1 MYNRNSVNYLM
12 EKLKL
17 KIKNIRLDYRKEE
30 KKKYI
35 LYINEFPLKFEKT
48 YSIYTFLKCINELL
62 ENNLLEVKK
71 YDNK

>member
-12 EKLKL
+12 EKL

-35 LYINEFPLKFEKT
+35 LYINNLPLKFEKT

-62 ENNLLEVKK
+62 ENNIIEVKK
-71 YDNK
+71 

>member
-17 KIKNIRLDYRKEE
+17 KIKNVKLEYMKEE

-35 LYINEFPLKFEKT
+35 LYINNLPLKFEKT

-62 ENNLLEVKK
+62 ENNIIEVKK
-71 YDNK
+71 

>member
-17 KIKNIRLDYRKEE
+17 KIKNVKLEYMKEE

-35 LYINEFPLKFEKT
+35 LYINELPLKFEKT

-62 ENNLLEVKK
+62 ENNILEVKK
-71 YDNK
+71 

>member
-17 KIKNIRLDYRKEE
+17 KIKNIRLNYRKEE

-35 LYINEFPLKFEKT
+35 LYINNLPLKFEKT

-62 ENNLLEVKK
+62 ENNIIEVKK
-71 YDNK
+71 

>member
-1 MYNRNSVNYLM
+1 M

-17 KIKNIRLDYRKEE
+17 KIKNVKLEYMKEE

-35 LYINEFPLKFEKT
+35 LYINELPLKFEKT

-62 ENNLLEVKK
+62 ENNILEVKK
-71 YDNK
+71 

>member
-1 MYNRNSVNYLM
+1 M
-12 EKLKL
+12 EKL

-35 LYINEFPLKFEKT
+35 LYINNLPLKFEKT

-62 ENNLLEVKK
+62 ENNIIEVKK
-71 YDNK
+71 